1 MGNGVNAQGGRE
13 SVAFGTG
20 GHNEKTGFLKG
31 KKMRLQNRSFLDN
44 GAAE

>member
-20 GHNEKTGFLKG
+20 GHNEK
-31 KKMRLQNRSFLDN
+31 N
-44 GAAE
+44 GEIFKR